1 MGLQHVNVP
10 GKTLLGLGSCCGSC
24 PTWAEPARHGTRAA
38 RGGPDPKS
46 RLLDPCRCPAVLCI
60 WGREVTVGKLGLW
73 QGTARAAVL
82 HGEAQAVVRQMVL
95 WRSSCTSPRCRAV
108 LGAVVPRARA
118 RLPHSVLQE
127 GGCHA
132 QCCVC
137 SRNGRALD
145 G

>member
-1 MGLQHVNVP
+1 MGKP
-10 GKTLLGLGSCCGSC
+10 GL
-24 PTWAEPARHGTRAA
+24 R
-38 RGGPDPKS
+38 
-46 RLLDPCRCPAVLCI
+46 
-60 WGREVTVGKLGLW
+60 
-73 QGTARAAVL
+73 QGTARAAGL
-82 HGEAQAVVRQMVL
+82 RGEARAVVQQTVL
-95 WRSSCTSPRCRAV
+95 WHSSCTSPRCRAV

-132 QCCVC
+132 RCCAC